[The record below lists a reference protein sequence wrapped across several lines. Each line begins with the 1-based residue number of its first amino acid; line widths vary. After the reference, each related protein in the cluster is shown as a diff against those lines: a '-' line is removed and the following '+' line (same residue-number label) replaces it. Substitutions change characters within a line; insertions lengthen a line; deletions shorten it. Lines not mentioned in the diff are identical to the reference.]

1 MFKSAFF
8 PCSDPLPKGKGH
20 RTIKTGTGGGA
31 SCQLDKGS
39 PNDHLRELRDA
50 GEWEPM
56 GIQTAPAD
64 KEVPGIQ
71 GGCSV
76 IDNPLWMLLPW
87 AVFAVADGLK
97 FWRLTALPAWHPI
110 TTRTLQAGTGAD
122 LGKGATNSIEAQWL
136 RLYLRDGAVQCSQRL
151 VDAT

>member
-1 MFKSAFF
+1 MDLQA
-8 PCSDPLPKGKGH
+8 
-20 RTIKTGTGGGA
+20 
-31 SCQLDKGS
+31 
-39 PNDHLRELRDA
+39 
-50 GEWEPM
+50 
-56 GIQTAPAD
+56 APAD
-64 KEVPGIQ
+64 EEVPGIQ

-110 TTRTLQAGTGAD
+110 TTRTLQTGTAENLD
-122 LGKGATNSIEAQWL
+122 QRATNAIEAQPL
-136 RLYLRDGAVQCSQRL
+136 RLYLTDGAVQCSQRL